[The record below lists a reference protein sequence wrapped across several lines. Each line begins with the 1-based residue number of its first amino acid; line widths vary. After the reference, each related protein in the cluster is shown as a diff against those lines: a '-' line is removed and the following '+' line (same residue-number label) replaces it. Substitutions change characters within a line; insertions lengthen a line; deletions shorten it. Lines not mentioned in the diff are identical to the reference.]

1 MEWRVWLRL
10 GAGVM
15 LGQDV
20 TMQTEAVVGLGWDRG
35 RHQVRTAGVADPA
48 VAAHGI
54 LSEGNARS
62 PSRRKGLIRRH
73 HVSSTAKQ
81 GQSG

>member
-1 MEWRVWLRL
+1 MRL

-20 TMQTEAVVGLGWDRG
+20 TMQTEAVVGLGWGRG
-35 RHQVRTAGVADPA
+35 RYQVSTTGVADPA
-48 VAAHGI
+48 MAAHGI
-54 LSEGNARS
+54 PSEGNTRS

-73 HVSSTAKQ
+73 HVRSTAKL